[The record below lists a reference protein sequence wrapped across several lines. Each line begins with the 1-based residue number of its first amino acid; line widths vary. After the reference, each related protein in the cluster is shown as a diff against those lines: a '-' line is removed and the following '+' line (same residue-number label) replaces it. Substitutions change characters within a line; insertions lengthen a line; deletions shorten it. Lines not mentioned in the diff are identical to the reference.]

1 MSVSSRLAQRRN
13 ASGSRGGSCNAAV
26 PLAAALALLNGGA
39 APAVAADALDWQP
52 CGGPFQCA
60 SLDVP
65 RNHADPRGPRW
76 QLPLIRLQSSGPGEP
91 LGTIVYNPG
100 GPGLSGVTELRQR
113 PAELEALRS
122 RYDLVSF
129 DLRGTAGSVPAIQ
142 CLSAAEQADIQNQV
156 SAPRTPLQITTANR
170 LARMVAD
177 RCQEHFSAWLP
188 FVGTRDGA
196 RDLDRVREALG
207 EARLNYLGVSYGTYL
222 GAIYA
227 ELFPERVGRF
237 VLDGALDPS
246 LPYEP
251 FRRDQAMAMDKALG
265 RFLADCHRRPDCRLP
280 PESGQAIAAI
290 QGVVAGLDARPYQ
303 SSDGRQLSGA
313 RALGVI
319 QSSMYDPPSAWKP
332 LQQALAAALRGD
344 LEPMLALADGP
355 DLMVNPADTPY
366 LAVMCHDLATNRDPA
381 LVPLVAAA
389 WRQVAAVNGASR
401 AWSTLPCAYWPVKA
415 ALPPRL
421 LQARGVPPVLVIGTT
436 YDPST
441 TVGWARALHRQLPD
455 SRLVEWNGD
464 GHLAYGRGGACVDQ
478 TVKRFF
484 FEGVL
489 PGQLLRC
496 P

>member
-1 MSVSSRLAQRRN
+1 
-13 ASGSRGGSCNAAV
+13 
-26 PLAAALALLNGGA
+26 
-39 APAVAADALDWQP
+39 
-52 CGGPFQCA
+52 
-60 SLDVP
+60 
-65 RNHADPRGPRW
+65 
-76 QLPLIRLQSSGPGEP
+76 
-91 LGTIVYNPG
+91 
-100 GPGLSGVTELRQR
+100 
-113 PAELEALRS
+113 
-122 RYDLVSF
+122 
-129 DLRGTAGSVPAIQ
+129 
-142 CLSAAEQADIQNQV
+142 
-156 SAPRTPLQITTANR
+156 
-170 LARMVAD
+170 
-177 RCQEHFSAWLP
+177 
-188 FVGTRDGA
+188 
-196 RDLDRVREALG
+196 
-207 EARLNYLGVSYGTYL
+207 
-222 GAIYA
+222 
-227 ELFPERVGRF
+227 VGRF

-246 LPYEP
+246 LPYGP
-251 FRRDQAMAMDKALG
+251 FRRDQAMAMDQALG
-265 RFLADCHRRPDCRLP
+265 RFLADCHSRPDCSLP
-280 PESGQAIAAI
+280 PESAQAIAAI
-290 QGVVAGLDARPYQ
+290 QGLVAGLDARPYQ

-344 LEPMLALADGP
+344 LEPMLVLADGP

-381 LVPLVAAA
+381 LVPLEAAA
-389 WRQVAAVNGASR
+389 CRQVAAVNGASR

-489 PGQLLRC
+489 PGQSLRC